1 MIRKMEH
8 VAIIVNDMDTSIG
21 YYEDLFGFVLRLRGS
36 NDIREMAFLY
46 LPDTPDVEIELIR
59 DLNPTET
66 YAEVSVVNHLAF
78 TVDNIEETITAFQ
91 DKGIAFLSEETK
103 PTLDGG
109 KMILFKG
116 PSGEMLQLVERGK

>member
-1 MIRKMEH
+1 M
-8 VAIIVNDMDTSIG
+8 
-21 YYEDLFGFVLRLRGS
+21 
-36 NDIREMAFLY
+36 
-46 LPDTPDVEIELIR
+46 
-59 DLNPTET
+59 
-66 YAEVSVVNHLAF
+66 SVVNHLAF

-91 DKGIAFLSEETK
+91 DKGIAFLSEQTK